1 MKKTQPKAVQAI
13 YVNTDAQRAAYRVV
27 DAVDDIDSHL
37 GALRAVECLVVNEKI
52 GSEEYLPQ
60 LRRSDLAMLLSVLT
74 SNLETHCAFAREAAV
89 ISAKG
94 VAA

>member
-1 MKKTQPKAVQAI
+1 MNTVQAI
-13 YVNTDAQRAAYRVV
+13 RVKTSEQLNAFKVV
-27 DAVDDIDSHL
+27 DAVDHLDNQL
-37 GALRAVECLVVNEKI
+37 GALRALECLVINEKV

-60 LRRSDLAMLLSVLT
+60 LRRSDLGTLLSVLT